1 MPAGEAATFN
11 RSELVSR
18 DGQVLATYDKIHL
31 FDVDLPD
38 GNTYTESATINAGNS
53 CRRWLS
59 FQGSAALGS
68 PFATTFASL
77 SSTAIWREPVLS
89 C

>member
-53 CRRWLS
+53 LPPVAELPGLCRVGLS
-59 FQGSAALGS
+59 ICYDVRF
-68 PFATTFASL
+68 P
-77 SSTAIWREPVLS
+77 
-89 C
+89 